1 MSRRSGVLGLM
12 TGLLC
17 AACQPQVAP
26 SNDAE
31 AVVLQGPL
39 VRVLRELDESGLIG
53 PPDGKRSVA
62 YELCIPRE
70 AEARAIQLGVQ
81 VSASPGRS
89 GCTSGQLLAI
99 GETASQNGL
108 EAMVR
113 LAVLKGAGPVSRA
126 DFE

>member
-1 MSRRSGVLGLM
+1 MSIRNCGLGLM

-17 AACQPQVAP
+17 AACQPQEAP

-31 AVVLQGPL
+31 AVVIQGPL
-39 VRVLRELDESGLIG
+39 VRVLRELDENGLIG

-62 YELCIPRE
+62 YELCIPLE

-99 GETASQNGL
+99 GETAAQNGL
-108 EAMVR
+108 ETIVR
-113 LAVLKGAGPVSRA
+113 LAVMDGAGPVSRA